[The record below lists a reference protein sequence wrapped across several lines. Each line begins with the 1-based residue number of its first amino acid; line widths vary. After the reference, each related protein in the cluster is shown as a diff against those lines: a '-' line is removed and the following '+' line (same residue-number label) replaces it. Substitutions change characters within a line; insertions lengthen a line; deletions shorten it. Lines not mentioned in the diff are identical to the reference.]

1 MKKNGDIDNILM
13 SYGDEPEKH
22 LGAISVP
29 IYQTSLF
36 SRKKGSYGYNYTRIS
51 NPTIEVPE
59 KKIAKMEN
67 GDASLLFSSGMAAI
81 TSTLMKYIKKDIHV
95 ACVKNAY
102 LPIEYFLNI
111 YLHEKFNVTTTF
123 FDANDF
129 EQFENAINSKTKII
143 YLETCVSNVFSI
155 PDIKRICDYAKN
167 RDIKVII
174 DNTYATPIYCNPI
187 DFGADVVIH
196 SCSKYI
202 GGHSDIIGGAVI
214 SDEKTI
220 EEIKFGE
227 RSMYGACI
235 DPHQAWLILRSLRTL
250 HIRMD
255 KHMENGLILAKYL
268 ENSKYIDK
276 VIYPAL
282 ESHPQHEFSKTIF
295 SGYPALF
302 CFVPALGEE
311 KARQLYNNLEIPEKG
326 PSWGG
331 YESIMNTPGFG
342 INKEKLDKGIY
353 PGQIRI
359 SVGLE
364 DIYGLIEDFEQAFK
378 KVYK

>member
-1 MKKNGDIDNILM
+1 MKINDDIDNILM
-13 SYGDEPEKH
+13 NYGDEPEKH
-22 LGAISVP
+22 LGSISVP

-36 SRKKGSYGYNYTRIS
+36 SRKKGNYGYSYTRIS

-59 KKIAKMEN
+59 KKIAKMEK

-81 TSTLMKYIKKDIHV
+81 TSTLMKFVKKDIHIV
-95 ACVKNAY
+95 CVNNTY
-102 LPIEYFLNI
+102 LPVEYFFNI
-111 YLHEKFNVTTTF
+111 YLNEKFNITTTF
-123 FDANDF
+123 FDADDY
-129 EQFENAINSKTKII
+129 EQFEKAITKKTKII
-143 YLETCVSNVFSI
+143 YLETCVSNVFTI
-155 PDIKRICDYAKN
+155 PDIKRICDYAKE

-174 DNTYATPIYCNPI
+174 DNTYATPIYCNPLEL
-187 DFGADVVIH
+187 GADVVIH

-202 GGHSDIIGGAVI
+202 GGHSDVIGGVVI

-220 EEIKFGE
+220 DEIKHGE
-227 RSMYGACI
+227 RALYGACI

-255 KHMENGLILAKYL
+255 KHMQNGLLLAKHL
-268 ENSKYIDK
+268 EQSKYIDK

-282 ESHPQHEFSKTIF
+282 KSHPQHEFSKTIF
-295 SGYPALF
+295 SGYPSLF
-302 CFVPALGEE
+302 CFVPEGGEQ
-311 KARQLYNNLEIPEKG
+311 KAKQLYKNLNYPEKG

-342 INKEKLDKGIY
+342 MNQDKLQKGII

-364 DIYGLIEDFEQAFK
+364 DTHMLIEDFEQAFK
-378 KVYK
+378 KAYK